1 MDECPGVV
9 DTHWG
14 SVMSETG
21 VDTREACDSLW
32 TIQTLHNAWLS
43 NTSRAGRL
51 FRGHWIIHMLSDLQ
65 FSRFLM
71 KHQIFGQLT

>member
-1 MDECPGVV
+1 MGECPGAV

-32 TIQTLHNAWLS
+32 TILARDWGWLP
-43 NTSRAGRL
+43 NVYRAGRL
-51 FRGHWIIHMLSDLQ
+51 AR
-65 FSRFLM
+65 
-71 KHQIFGQLT
+71 KHNLAQDA

>member
-1 MDECPGVV
+1 MGECPGVV

-32 TIQTLHNAWLS
+32 TILARDWGWLPKS
-43 NTSRAGRL
+43 TARE
-51 FRGHWIIHMLSDLQ
+51 D
-65 FSRFLM
+65 FSS
-71 KHQIFGQLT
+71 